1 VFSLFKPIWLVPIA
15 ALSVALLDM
24 PYGYYQL
31 LRVLVF
37 CATAY
42 LALECQRRG
51 YVAWAWA
58 LGGMAI
64 VYNPFFKLALG
75 RELWTL
81 VNIATI
87 VVFISHWMSTARTW
101 EDSRPAS

>member
-1 VFSLFKPIWLVPIA
+1 MLSLSKLVWLVPIA
-15 ALSVALLDM
+15 ALGGALLDM

-42 LALECQRRG
+42 LAFESHKRG
-51 YVAWAWA
+51 DVAWAWA
-58 LGGMAI
+58 LGATAI

-75 RELWTL
+75 REIWTM

-87 VVFISHWMSTARTW
+87 VLFIAHWIAAARTW
-101 EDSRPAS
+101 EASRATR

>member
-1 VFSLFKPIWLVPIA
+1 MFSLSKLVWLVPIA
-15 ALSVALLDM
+15 ALGGALLDM

-42 LALECQRRG
+42 LVLESHRRG
-51 YVAWAWA
+51 YVAWVWA
-58 LGGMAI
+58 LGGTAI

-75 RELWTL
+75 GELWTM

-87 VVFISHWMSTARTW
+87 VVFISHWITAARTW
-101 EDSRPAS
+101 KNGRPAR

>member
-1 VFSLFKPIWLVPIA
+1 MFSLPKLVWLVPIA
-15 ALSVALLDM
+15 ALGGALLDM

-42 LALECQRRG
+42 LAFESYKRG
-51 YVAWAWA
+51 DVAWAWA
-58 LGGMAI
+58 LGGTAI

-75 RELWTL
+75 RDIWTM

-87 VVFISHWMSTARTW
+87 VLFIAHWITAARMSEAGRATR
-101 EDSRPAS
+101 

>member
-1 VFSLFKPIWLVPIA
+1 MFSLSKFVWLVPIA
-15 ALSVALLDM
+15 ALGGALLDM

-42 LALECQRRG
+42 LALESHRRG
-51 YVAWAWA
+51 YIAWAWA
-58 LGGMAI
+58 LGSTSV
-64 VYNPFFKLALG
+64 VYNPFLKLALG
-75 RELWTL
+75 REIWMM

-87 VVFISHWMSTARTW
+87 VVFISHWISAARTW
-101 EDSRPAS
+101 EKSRPAL

>member
-1 VFSLFKPIWLVPIA
+1 MFSLSKVVWLVPIA
-15 ALSVALLDM
+15 ALGAALLAM

-42 LALECQRRG
+42 LAFESQRNG
-51 YVAWAWA
+51 DVTWAWA
-58 LGGMAI
+58 LGGISI
-64 VYNPFFKLALG
+64 VYNPFFKLSLG
-75 RELWTL
+75 RDLWMM

-87 VVFISHWMSTARTW
+87 VIFIAHWVSVARTW
-101 EDSRPAS
+101 KRGQAER

>member
-1 VFSLFKPIWLVPIA
+1 VFSLSNLVWLVPIA
-15 ALSVALLDM
+15 ALGAALLDM

-37 CATAY
+37 CVAAY
-42 LALECQRRG
+42 LVFEAQRSG
-51 YVAWAWA
+51 DVAWAWVLA
-58 LGGMAI
+58 GTAI

-75 RELWTL
+75 RELWTM

-87 VVFISHWMSTARTW
+87 VIFIAHWASVARRW
-101 EDSRPAS
+101 ERGKTER

>member
-1 VFSLFKPIWLVPIA
+1 M
-15 ALSVALLDM
+15 DM

-37 CATAY
+37 CVTGY
-42 LALECQRRG
+42 LALESHRRG

-58 LGGMAI
+58 LGGTAI

-75 RELWTL
+75 QELWTM

-87 VVFISHWMSTARTW
+87 VVFISHWITAAKTW
-101 EDSRPAS
+101 ENSQAAG